1 LGDISWI
8 RPMLG
13 IPTPILKNLFK
24 VLKGDPDSWHL

>member
-1 LGDISWI
+1 
-8 RPMLG
+8 MLG